1 MREFLLWLGHYTS
14 TAVSTGC
21 ILGQGG
27 KIPLAKQQRGLR
39 KKKKR
44 QNDEGFKG
52 SKQRALNSKHSSGT
66 WGLLSAPGPPK
77 QMITNSAVQTGRL
90 SSRRRPE
97 SPESESGAEI
107 KVWAAP
113 RPLWRPE
120 GDLLWSLPASAA
132 AAALGCGRVA
142 PTLRASLSTA
152 RCAMALHGPPLSGWQ
167 APSAPCLGE
176 CLRLHSGPTWV
187 TQAPPHSE
195 PHPHPASR
203 DASFWCAVC
212 IMQ

>member
-27 KIPLAKQQRGLR
+27 KIPLAEQQRGLR

-52 SKQRALNSKHSSGT
+52 SKQRALNSKHSPSGT

-97 SPESESGAEI
+97 SPESVSGAEI

-132 AAALGCGRVA
+132 AGGLGLWPRRAHLERQPLHSTLCYGSAWPSALWMASSVCPLPGRMPAVA
-142 PTLRASLSTA
+142 LRAHLGNPGSP
-152 RCAMALHGPPLSGWQ
+152 ALR
-167 APSAPCLGE
+167 A
-176 CLRLHSGPTWV
+176 
-187 TQAPPHSE
+187 
-195 PHPHPASR
+195 
-203 DASFWCAVC
+203 
-212 IMQ
+212 